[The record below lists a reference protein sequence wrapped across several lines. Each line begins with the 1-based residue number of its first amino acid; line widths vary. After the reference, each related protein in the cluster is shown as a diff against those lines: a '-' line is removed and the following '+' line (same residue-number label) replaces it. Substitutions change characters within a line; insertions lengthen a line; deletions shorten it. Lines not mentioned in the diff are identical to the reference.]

1 MLDEWLIAVDTTTP
15 FCVGARSGVGD
26 YLRLIRE
33 FDVGC
38 HCRRNV
44 RPTRRFVMITSPHWL
59 QHLHSDQ
66 RVRPIGILLREMKA
80 SLGQNVTNWSSL
92 SETSDNARPH
102 PSASNMS
109 WCHWPKSPGTSRDG
123 TSGPGECHPVY
134 LNVLLPTIL
143 VLDCP
148 HYDQRGYRSKRGS
161 KDLSR
166 RRVSNEVIP
175 IERRGA
181 SEDCHPRIHVRPN
194 ASKVDVSETM
204 HKTAL
209 SRSSFIGS
217 SPARDDG

>member
-80 SLGQNVTNWSSL
+80 SLGQKRHELVVVIRDFGQRATAPERFKYVVVPLAEESRDIERWDFWPWRVSPRL
-92 SETSDNARPH
+92 PQCVTSDH
-102 PSASNMS
+102 LGSGLSA
-109 WCHWPKSPGTSRDG
+109 
-123 TSGPGECHPVY
+123 
-134 LNVLLPTIL
+134 L
-143 VLDCP
+143 
-148 HYDQRGYRSKRGS
+148 
-161 KDLSR
+161 
-166 RRVSNEVIP
+166 
-175 IERRGA
+175 
-181 SEDCHPRIHVRPN
+181 
-194 ASKVDVSETM
+194 
-204 HKTAL
+204 
-209 SRSSFIGS
+209 
-217 SPARDDG
+217 

>member
-92 SETSDNARPH
+92 SETSDNARP
-102 PSASNMS
+102 
-109 WCHWPKSPGTSRDG
+109 
-123 TSGPGECHPVY
+123 
-134 LNVLLPTIL
+134 PTRALQI
-143 VLDCP
+143 C
-148 HYDQRGYRSKRGS
+148 RGAIG
-161 KDLSR
+161 
-166 RRVSNEVIP
+166 RRVPGHREMGLLALASVTPFTSMCYFRPSWFWIVRTMTNVGIARSAVRRICQEV
-175 IERRGA
+175 EYRM
-181 SEDCHPRIHVRPN
+181 
-194 ASKVDVSETM
+194 K
-204 HKTAL
+204 
-209 SRSSFIGS
+209 
-217 SPARDDG
+217 

>member
-1 MLDEWLIAVDTTTP
+1 VPLPQERAPDQAL
-15 FCVGARSGVGD
+15 RHD
-26 YLRLIRE
+26 YVATLAS
-33 FDVGC
+33 
-38 HCRRNV
+38 
-44 RPTRRFVMITSPHWL
+44 TSP
-59 QHLHSDQ
+59 
-66 RVRPIGILLREMKA
+66 LR
-80 SLGQNVTNWSSL
+80 
-92 SETSDNARPH
+92 
-102 PSASNMS
+102 SASS
-109 WCHWPKSPGTSRDG
+109 AYRYFASGDESFTRAKRHELVVVIRDFGQRATAPERFKYVVVPLAEESRDIERWDFWPWRV
-123 TSGPGECHPVY
+123 SPRY

-166 RRVSNEVIP
+166 SRVSNEVIP

>member
-44 RPTRRFVMITSPHWL
+44 RPTRHFVMITSPHWL

-123 TSGPGECHPVY
+123 TSGPGECHPVTSMCY
-134 LNVLLPTIL
+134 FRPSWFWIVRTMTNVGIARSA
-143 VLDCP
+143 VRRIC
-148 HYDQRGYRSKRGS
+148 QEVEYRMK
-161 KDLSR
+161 
-166 RRVSNEVIP
+166 
-175 IERRGA
+175 
-181 SEDCHPRIHVRPN
+181 
-194 ASKVDVSETM
+194 
-204 HKTAL
+204 
-209 SRSSFIGS
+209 
-217 SPARDDG
+217 